1 MATAHIHN
9 FLKRNTYSADV
20 YKPPGSFDHEADGK
34 VVEGSRRNMDTG
46 NRSALFPIKNMPRR
60 SSAYAKE
67 VKRWDCTILP
77 EYFMTR
83 KLYVKF
89 ILTVLNVSRGSSLS
103 TRNAILLYTN
113 HVTAIS
119 FICPCEMNL
128 SYWLFFY
135 YLFLVQNI
143 FTNVLPNNIS
153 HFGILLPHFC
163 LLQLQQDI
171 HTLSCTT
178 AGSVFFFS
186 VFWKNQV
193 NDSSYFCILR
203 KPFP

>member
-128 SYWLFFY
+128 SYWLFFITY
-135 YLFLVQNI
+135 FWFRTFSQMYFLII
-143 FTNVLPNNIS
+143 FLIS
-153 HFGILLPHFC
+153 EYFYHI
-163 LLQLQQDI
+163 
-171 HTLSCTT
+171 
-178 AGSVFFFS
+178 SVCYNYS
-186 VFWKNQV
+186 RT
-193 NDSSYFCILR
+193 YI
-203 KPFP
+203 PFPVPRLVPYSSSLSSERIK